1 MNSTVLSL
9 LAAFLLS
16 LMGLFAFMWSM
27 RKGLLVENPGA
38 ASAIFTPGEIGQAD
52 DPTLTAHDRE
62 RLQKAINA
70 THAKTPDERWHN
82 EPDTDFTREQR
93 MLADESSR
101 WPVLLLLVFAVL
113 WLVLGSLA
121 GLTASLKLHMPDW
134 LVAEAWQTFGRMR
147 TMHLTAVFYGWIT
160 NAALAAFL
168 AGLR

>member
-70 THAKTPDERWHN
+70 TNAKTPDERWQAAHA
-82 EPDTDFTREQR
+82 R
-93 MLADESSR
+93 
-101 WPVLLLLVFAVL
+101 
-113 WLVLGSLA
+113 LA
-121 GLTASLKLHMPDW
+121 GGRGVAHIRPHPHDPPECGAVW
-134 LVAEAWQTFGRMR
+134 LD
-147 TMHLTAVFYGWIT
+147 H
-160 NAALAAFL
+160 
-168 AGLR
+168 